1 MYRSI
6 IARVCEDERAGRVS
20 GLRQRIGIRAAGLMM
35 TGGERNTDRDSV
47 HGYGHARSRERMIAR
62 ILTVTSSKKKDG
74 SLSLSLS
81 LLHSLWAYGCM
92 SWLIN

>member
-20 GLRQRIGIRAAGLMM
+20 GLRRRIGIRAAGLMM

-62 ILTVTSSKKKDG
+62 ILTVTSSKKRTALC
-74 SLSLSLS
+74 LSRSHYYTVS
-81 LLHSLWAYGCM
+81 GHMDVCHG
-92 SWLIN
+92 